1 MQHADGRAGTGCDC
15 ETAGGDGDG
24 SQDHVGWT
32 QLILRN
38 LTESG
43 PVPVNT
49 AVASIMPL
57 VPWSYAVRQAGGNI
71 LRAARKKLDRLKQ
84 GGQVTVVDGVVC
96 VVQRAASGVEKCV
109 TALNTTGHCDTS
121 AVWSNEATARH
132 MMQHMKRLGWIAL
145 EDTGPVVTFIGH
157 EPATVEAFNSQRRE
171 GRRRGA
177 KQ

>member
-1 MQHADGRAGTGCDC
+1 M
-15 ETAGGDGDG
+15 
-24 SQDHVGWT
+24 
-32 QLILRN
+32 ILRN

-49 AVASIMPL
+49 VLAVIMPL
-57 VPWSYAVRQAGGNI
+57 VPWAYVVRQGGGNR
-71 LRAARKKLDRLKQ
+71 LRAARVKLDKLKRS
-84 GGQVTVVDGVVC
+84 GQITVVDGVVC

-132 MMQHMKRLGWIAL
+132 MMQHMKRLGWIAR
-145 EDTGPVVTFIGH
+145 EETGPVVTFIGH

>member
-1 MQHADGRAGTGCDC
+1 M
-15 ETAGGDGDG
+15 
-24 SQDHVGWT
+24 
-32 QLILRN
+32 ILRN

-84 GGQVTVVDGVVC
+84 GGQITVVDGVVC

-132 MMQHMKRLGWIAL
+132 MMQHMKRLGWIAR
-145 EDTGPVVTFIGH
+145 EETGPVVTFIGH